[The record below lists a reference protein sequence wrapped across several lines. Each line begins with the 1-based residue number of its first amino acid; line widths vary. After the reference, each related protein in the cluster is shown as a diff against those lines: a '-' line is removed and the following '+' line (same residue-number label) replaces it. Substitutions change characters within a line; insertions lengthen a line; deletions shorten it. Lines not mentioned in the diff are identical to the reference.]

1 MKITHD
7 WDQVKNVKHLI
18 KMKGHKFDAAKIY
31 FQKPGVCTTQRATGD
46 GGKLTELHSHLERL
60 FADVLMYVRLLVK
73 VGHSVFRK
81 SEREHKAVMYVI
93 LHPYQCECGCERQPP
108 IHSAQHSSTT
118 VFASEPPI
126 CKRFHFVKKY
136 I

>member
-7 WDQVKNVKHLI
+7 WDQGKNVKHLI

-60 FADVLMYVRLLVK
+60 FARCTYVCK
-73 VGHSVFRK
+73 ITGK
-81 SEREHKAVMYVI
+81 SRTQCLQKIRER
-93 LHPYQCECGCERQPP
+93 
-108 IHSAQHSSTT
+108 T
-118 VFASEPPI
+118 
-126 CKRFHFVKKY
+126 
-136 I
+136 